1 MSIEERRNL
10 VVSFLRRCVRYA
22 NDSIDRK
29 TKRGD
34 QEEEISRWS
43 AYRDFTEHA
52 VMEVSRGELASLFS
66 FSAAPI

>member
-29 TKRGD
+29 KERGED
-34 QEEEISRWS
+34 EEEISKWS
-43 AYRDFTEHA
+43 AYRDFTDHA
-52 VMEVSRGELASLFS
+52 IMEVSRGDLDSWLEEE
-66 FSAAPI
+66 

>member
-29 TKRGD
+29 KERGED
-34 QEEEISRWS
+34 EGEISKWS
-43 AYRDFTEHA
+43 AYRDFTDHA
-52 VMEVSRGELASLFS
+52 IMEVSRGDLDSWLEEE
-66 FSAAPI
+66 

>member
-34 QEEEISRWS
+34 QEEEISRWL

-52 VMEVSRGELASLFS
+52 VMEVSRGDLDSWLEEE
-66 FSAAPI
+66 

>member
-29 TKRGD
+29 KERGED
-34 QEEEISRWS
+34 EEEISKWS
-43 AYRDFTEHA
+43 TYRDFTDHA
-52 VMEVSRGELASLFS
+52 IMEVSRGDLDSWLEEE
-66 FSAAPI
+66 

>member
-29 TKRGD
+29 KERGED
-34 QEEEISRWS
+34 EEEISKWS
-43 AYRDFTEHA
+43 AYRDFPDHA
-52 VMEVSRGELASLFS
+52 IMEVSRGDLDSWLEEE
-66 FSAAPI
+66 

>member
-29 TKRGD
+29 TKRGG

-52 VMEVSRGELASLFS
+52 VMEVSRGDLDSWLEEE
-66 FSAAPI
+66 

>member
-10 VVSFLRRCVRYA
+10 VVSFLKKCVKYA

-29 TKRGD
+29 IERGVE
-34 QEEEISRWS
+34 EEEISRWS

-52 VMEVSRGELASLFS
+52 VMEVSRGDLDSWLEEE
-66 FSAAPI
+66 

>member
-10 VVSFLRRCVRYA
+10 VVSFLKKCVKYA

-29 TKRGD
+29 TERGVK
-34 QEEEISRWS
+34 EEEISRWS

-52 VMEVSRGELASLFS
+52 VMEVSRGDLDSWLEEE
-66 FSAAPI
+66 